1 MKKINFELL
10 FKIIVIVQL
19 TTIILMLIYSTDSS
33 ESTTLVEPNEIGR
46 YKEIKTKTFYNGRET
61 GEIVRILD
69 TKTGE
74 YVKP

>member
-33 ESTTLVEPNEIGR
+33 ESTTLVDPNEFGR
-46 YKEIKTKTFYNGRET
+46 YKEIKTKTFYYGRET

-69 TKTGE
+69 TKTGK